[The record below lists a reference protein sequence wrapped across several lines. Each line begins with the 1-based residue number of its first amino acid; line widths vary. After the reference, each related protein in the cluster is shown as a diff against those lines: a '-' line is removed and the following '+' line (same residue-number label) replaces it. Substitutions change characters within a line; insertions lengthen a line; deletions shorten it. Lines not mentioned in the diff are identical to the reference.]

1 MFRAGAPFF
10 FDWLAHPAYDDYWRG
25 LSIEERHAAI
35 NVPALNIGGWYD
47 IFQGGTIR
55 NYSGMRSRGGSDAAR
70 AGQRLIL
77 GPWNHGVP
85 FQNLVGAVDFGFRS
99 SPLSVDVDGT
109 TLRFFD
115 HWLKGKAGAEAEA
128 PVRIFVM
135 GINQW
140 RDEKEWPLPGTDFRR
155 YYLHSRG
162 RANSMY
168 GDGALSTDAPC
179 VEPPDS
185 FLYNPI
191 DPVPTVGGGLCCYPG
206 ALQGGAFDQ
215 QAVEHRADVLVYSTE
230 PLAEDLEVT
239 GPIVATLFASS
250 SAPDTDFTA
259 KLVDVSERG
268 TALNLTDGI
277 IRARW
282 RNSRTTPAMLAP
294 GKVEE
299 FKIDLW
305 STSNVFKKGH
315 RIRLEISSS
324 NFPRFDRNPN
334 TGHELFADA
343 EMRPAMQTVMHNG
356 TFASYLTLP
365 LIPSNR

>member
-1 MFRAGAPFF
+1 M
-10 FDWLAHPAYDDYWRG
+10 
-25 LSIEERHAAI
+25 
-35 NVPALNIGGWYD
+35 
-47 IFQGGTIR
+47 
-55 NYSGMRSRGGSDAAR
+55 
-70 AGQRLIL
+70 
-77 GPWNHGVP
+77 P

-99 SPLSVDVDGT
+99 SPVSVDIDGT

-115 HWLKGKAGAEAEA
+115 HWLKGEDGARAEA

-140 RDEKEWPLPGTDFRR
+140 RDEKDWPLTATDFRR

-168 GDGALSTDAPC
+168 GDGALSTDAPS

-185 FLYNPI
+185 FLYNPL
-191 DPVPTVGGGLCCYPG
+191 DPAPTVGGGLCCYPG

-215 QAVEHRADVLVYSTE
+215 QAVEHRADVLVYTSE
-230 PLAEDLEVT
+230 PMAEDLEVT
-239 GPIVATLFASS
+239 GPIALTLFASS

-259 KLVDVSERG
+259 KLVDVAVRHRAQSHRR
-268 TALNLTDGI
+268 NY
-277 IRARW
+277 RARW
-282 RNSRTTPAMLAP
+282 RNSRTAPAMLTP

-299 FKIDLW
+299 FTIDMW
-305 STSNVFKKGH
+305 STSNVFRQGH

-343 EMRPAMQTVMHNG
+343 EMNPAMQTVRHDRAC
-356 TFASYLTLP
+356 ASYLTLP
-365 LIPSNR
+365 VIPANR

>member
-1 MFRAGAPFF
+1 M
-10 FDWLAHPAYDDYWRG
+10 
-25 LSIEERHAAI
+25 
-35 NVPALNIGGWYD
+35 
-47 IFQGGTIR
+47 GT
-55 NYSGMRSRGGSDAAR
+55 
-70 AGQRLIL
+70 
-77 GPWNHGVP
+77 
-85 FQNLVGAVDFGFRS
+85 
-99 SPLSVDVDGT
+99 
-109 TLRFFD
+109 
-115 HWLKGKAGAEAEA
+115 
-128 PVRIFVM
+128 
-135 GINQW
+135 NQW

-168 GDGALSTDAPC
+168 GDGVLSTEAPGA
-179 VEPPDS
+179 EPPDS
-185 FLYNPI
+185 FLYNPL

-230 PLAEDLEVT
+230 PLPEDLEVT
-239 GPIVATLFASS
+239 GPIVATLYASS

-259 KLVDVSERG
+259 KLVDVSECG

-282 RNSRTTPAMLAP
+282 RNSRTTPSMLTP

-299 FKIDLW
+299 FKIDMW

-334 TGHELFADA
+334 TGHEQFADP
-343 EMRPAMQTVMHNG
+343 EIHPAMQTVMHDR
-356 TFASYLTLP
+356 TFASYITLP
-365 LIPSNR
+365 LIPTKR